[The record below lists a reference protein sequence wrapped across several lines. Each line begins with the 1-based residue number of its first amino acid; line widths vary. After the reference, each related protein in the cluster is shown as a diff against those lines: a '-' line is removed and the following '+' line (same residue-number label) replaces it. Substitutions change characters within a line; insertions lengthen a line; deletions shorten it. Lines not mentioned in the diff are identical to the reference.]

1 MSISAL
7 QSSSLGCD
15 RFMQR
20 ISLARDA
27 LFFLERKLRDNSK
40 GFPRKIT
47 LRPP

>member
-20 ISLARDA
+20 ISLARDP
-27 LFFLERKLRDNSK
+27 LLFLECKLRDNSK
-40 GFPRKIT
+40 GFPCEIT
-47 LRPP
+47 ARPL